1 MLVKHGT
8 RTVQGVVRELGGRLD
23 LDSLSPVPSETLEL
37 NDIGRVTLRLA
48 SPVAADDYTES
59 RRTGSFLLIDPQS
72 GGTLAAGMVR
82 ALGAFDEAA
91 REAETLSWSI

>member
-1 MLVKHGT
+1 M
-8 RTVQGVVRELGGRLD
+8 QGVVRELGGRLD

-48 SPVAADDYTES
+48 SPVAADDYTTS

-91 REAETLSWSI
+91 REAETLSGSI